1 MGLFIRNTLYSTPIK
16 LGINKPLN
24 VCYPFF
30 LLLQQEKGMKS
41 KSTLLLLVFVLSF
54 TNSAFAYLD
63 PGSGSYILQMLIAG
77 ILGSLYA
84 IKLYWAKIVNFFKG
98 NSSIE
103 DDSLEDSDDE

>member
-1 MGLFIRNTLYSTPIK
+1 
-16 LGINKPLN
+16 
-24 VCYPFF
+24 
-30 LLLQQEKGMKS
+30 MKS

-98 NSSIE
+98 KSSDE
-103 DDSLEDSDDE
+103 DDSLEEADDE